1 MIDTSDMGLV
11 QVSSLHELS
20 SGGQI
25 MGYPPQSDEPV
36 VTLKPEHTG
45 DVFLLAEGTNF
56 LEIRLG
62 GRMHEKR
69 LVCPFLCLVPFCR
82 LLYPGSG
89 FFYKR

>member
-1 MIDTSDMGLV
+1 MGRV

-25 MGYPPQSDEPV
+25 VGYSPQPNEPV

-62 GRMHEKR
+62 GRMHEMR
-69 LVCPFLCLVPFCR
+69 VV
-82 LLYPGSG
+82 
-89 FFYKR
+89 